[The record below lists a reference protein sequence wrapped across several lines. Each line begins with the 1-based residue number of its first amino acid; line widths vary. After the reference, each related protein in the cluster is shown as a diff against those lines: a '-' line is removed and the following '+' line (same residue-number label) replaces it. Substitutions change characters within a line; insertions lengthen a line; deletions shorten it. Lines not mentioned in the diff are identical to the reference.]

1 MNEINFENR
10 KKEEEY
16 KESNKIAEKQ
26 NMISLSVYNV
36 GRQKC
41 VPGYKWGPG
50 VRDHFLMHYISSGS
64 GIYTTG
70 GQTRHLHKGDLFLA
84 FPDTEIFYQADV
96 EDPWT
101 YEWVGFAGTD
111 AATLIGR
118 TDFSSDQLV
127 LRQLTYGADVQNHI
141 RRIYDA
147 FGNTFCDTVKM
158 TGELYLLLGLLI
170 ANASHPVTQSVAS
183 SENVSRAIDYIS
195 SRYSYSL
202 TVSDIASFVGV
213 SRSTLF
219 REFREELHLSPKEY
233 LDRYRIR
240 RASTLLRDTDLTIAS
255 VAASV
260 GYDNGL
266 YFSKA
271 FRRMTGMTPSEYRER
286 KYPDDY
292 IST

>member
-1 MNEINFENR
+1 LNSMQNKFSAEHTLGYDLPGEF
-10 KKEEEY
+10 
-16 KESNKIAEKQ
+16 KESNKVAEKQ

-36 GRQKC
+36 GRQRC
-41 VPGYKWGPG
+41 TPGYKWGPG
-50 VRDHFLMHYISSGS
+50 IRDHFLMHYISSGS
-64 GIYTTG
+64 GTYTTAG
-70 GQTRHLHKGDLFLA
+70 RTWRLHTGDMFLA
-84 FPDTEIFYQADV
+84 MPDTQILYQADT

-118 TDFSSDQLV
+118 TDFSASHLV
-127 LRQLTYGADVQNHI
+127 LRQLSYGDEVRRHI
-141 RRIYDA
+141 SLIYDA
-147 FGNTFCDTVKM
+147 FGNTFCDTVNM

-170 ANASHPVTQSVAS
+170 ENASRAVPQSAAK
-183 SENVSRAIDYIS
+183 EDNVSRAIDYIS

-202 TVSDIASFVGV
+202 TISDIASYVGV

-219 REFREELHLSPKEY
+219 REFREELHISPKEY
-233 LDRYRIR
+233 LDRYRIQ
-240 RASTLLRDTDLTIAS
+240 RASLLLKDTDLTVAS

-271 FRRMTGMTPSEYRER
+271 FRRMTGKTPSEFR
-286 KYPDDY
+286 
-292 IST
+292 SHGA

>member
-1 MNEINFENR
+1 MSNTPAGF
-10 KKEEEY
+10 KQ
-16 KESNKIAEKQ
+16 SNKVAEKQ

-41 VPGYKWGPG
+41 TPGYHWGPG
-50 VRDHFLMHYISSGS
+50 VRDHFLIHYISSGS
-64 GIYTTG
+64 GIYTTAG
-70 GQTRHLHKGDLFLA
+70 RTCRLHPGDMFLA
-84 FPDTEIFYQADV
+84 LPDTEIFYQADT

-111 AATLIGR
+111 AATLVNR
-118 TDFSSDQLV
+118 TDFSSSQLV
-127 LRQLTYGADVQNHI
+127 LRQLPYGLDVRKHI
-141 RRIYDA
+141 RRIDEA
-147 FGNTFCDTVKM
+147 FGNTFCDAVRM
-158 TGELYLLLGLLI
+158 TGELYLLLGILI
-170 ANASHPVTQSVAS
+170 SNASHPARQPGAS
-183 SENVSRAIDYIS
+183 EDNVSRAIDYIA

-202 TVSDIASFVGV
+202 SISDIASYVGV

-219 REFREELHLSPKEY
+219 REFREELHTSPKEY

-240 RASTLLRDTDLTIAS
+240 RASSLLRDTDLTVAS

-271 FRRMTGMTPSEYRER
+271 FRRMTGMTPTDYRFDKRHEGT
-286 KYPDDY
+286 D
-292 IST
+292 